1 MRKQETGRGVAR
13 ILTFRSYETEK
24 KDIAVSVE
32 IPTIE
37 MIAEDFQCITG
48 LSDHTMGSAV
58 AVAGVALGAKV
69 VEKHLT
75 LNRADG
81 GPDGA
86 FSMEPREFKEMVDNI
101 RIAEKAM
108 GTATYDLTRKQKN
121 SREHSRS
128 LFVVQDMKKGDIITE
143 QNVRSIRPSCGL
155 HTRYYESVLGKK
167 VNRDLELGTP
177 MSLDFLEDQP
187 NS

>member
-1 MRKQETGRGVAR
+1 
-13 ILTFRSYETEK
+13 
-24 KDIAVSVE
+24 
-32 IPTIE
+32 
-37 MIAEDFQCITG
+37 
-48 LSDHTMGSAV
+48 MGSAV

-101 RIAEKAM
+101 RMVEKAM
-108 GTATYDLTRKQKN
+108 GTATYDLTEKQKS

-128 LFVVQDMKKGDIITE
+128 LFVVLDMKKGDMITG

-155 HTRYYESVLGKK
+155 HTRYFNTILGKR
-167 VNRDLELGTP
+167 VNRDLESGTP
-177 MSLDFLEDQP
+177 MSLDYLEDQP
-187 NS
+187 